1 VLPGSHTHRERDHG
15 GCSPFTRRPT
25 RVRPMSPAWMVRRI
39 GDGNICPRRISI
51 EHKSERGRNSCSPL
65 APHRAYR
72 SPSLSIRCHDHGH
85 TRVFVSPGGRRFDCA
100 WRISRNATASDRL
113 HACVSVVPPATSS
126 DVGRFEF
133 TLVCVCGVCVPTMGI
148 QGSHHDLRGLSYGD
162 RPNLVCAPHVF
173 AHSPGHFASSR
184 VAQLGLVL
192 CELRTLADGCSGWR
206 PSIMCAQDDVGR
218 ACVPYVEPQIL
229 LSGRGQYA
237 PVLPRVFSNKNGS

>member
-1 VLPGSHTHRERDHG
+1 MLPGSHTHRERDHG

-51 EHKSERGRNSCSPL
+51 EHKSERGRNSCSVL

-85 TRVFVSPGGRRFDCA
+85 ARVFVSPGGRRFDCA

-133 TLVCVCGVCVPTMGI
+133 TLVCVVVCVCQQWAFKDHTMISEACRTVTDPTLSARRTFLHTA
-148 QGSHHDLRGLSYGD
+148 QVTLHLRVWRSLDLS
-162 RPNLVCAPHVF
+162 
-173 AHSPGHFASSR
+173 FASCAHWR
-184 VAQLGLVL
+184 MAALVG
-192 CELRTLADGCSGWR
+192 DP
-206 PSIMCAQDDVGR
+206 PS
-218 ACVPYVEPQIL
+218 CV
-229 LSGRGQYA
+229 R
-237 PVLPRVFSNKNGS
+237 KMT